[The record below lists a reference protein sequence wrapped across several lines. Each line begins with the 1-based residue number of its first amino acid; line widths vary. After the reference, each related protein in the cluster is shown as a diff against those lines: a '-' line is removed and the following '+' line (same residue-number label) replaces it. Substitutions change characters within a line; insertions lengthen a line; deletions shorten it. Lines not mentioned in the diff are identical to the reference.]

1 MFHSFANKLELSW
14 INYLFKLQ
22 NQAEHN
28 TTNITTAPDYS
39 SGTAITLVMFWTELD
54 ICIIS
59 DFRNSFNN
67 KLINKQKVSVTQQIQ
82 SLHLENPL
90 RANVIRLLVCV
101 HFSLGSICKY
111 WICVIDDIG
120 IFTIVSNI

>member
-1 MFHSFANKLELSW
+1 MFHSFANKLELRW
-14 INYLFKLQ
+14 INYLFELQ

-28 TTNITTAPDYS
+28 TTNIKTAPDYS
-39 SGTAITLVMFWTELD
+39 SGTAITLVMFWAELD

-59 DFRNSFNN
+59 DFSNSFNN
-67 KLINKQKVSVTQQIQ
+67 KLINKQQVSVTQQIQ

-90 RANVIRLLVCV
+90 RENVIRLLVCAP
-101 HFSLGSICKY
+101 FSLGSICKY
-111 WICVIDDIG
+111 WIYVIDDIG